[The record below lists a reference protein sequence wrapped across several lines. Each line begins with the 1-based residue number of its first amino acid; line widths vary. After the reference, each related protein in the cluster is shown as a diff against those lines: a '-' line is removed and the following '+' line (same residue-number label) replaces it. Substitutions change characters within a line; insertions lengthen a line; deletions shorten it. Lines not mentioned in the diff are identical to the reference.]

1 MAEDKHIVFS
11 YGRMNPPTAGH
22 SKVVD
27 KVKSHADKIGANHAV
42 IVSHSQKPKT
52 DPLHHE
58 HKKEYL
64 RHIHPDVNFE
74 HSTKDHPH
82 FLAQLKKF
90 HQEGHTHAT
99 MVVGSDRVKQFK
111 ALAHKYNGKEYNYK
125 KIHILSAGQRDPD
138 AEGVAGI
145 SGTKMRNHASGNDFK
160 SFKAGLHPNHSDE
173 HAKKLFKATRQ
184 GMNLQKEETGMKD
197 FATFLAEEE
206 MKPHKMY
213 KGDKVV
219 VAKNKA
225 DHDKLN
231 KQGYTH
237 DNPKTK
243 KIEEASAD
251 EVLKKRYASYSPD
264 DNPQATRKLKSS
276 EHDQPKGARVYKMH
290 PGAKLTDR
298 GYSKK
303 GKMAALKKQHAR
315 RPKQY
320 GITEDM
326 EGMSQKSGDKR
337 ATDKGAGMTAQ
348 GVAKYNRRTGGN
360 LKTAVTTPPSKL
372 KKGSKAAGRRKSFC
386 ARSRGWTG
394 ERGKAARRRWNC

>member
-27 KVKSHADKIGANHAV
+27 KVKSHADKIGANHSV
-42 IVSHSQKPKT
+42 IVSHSQNNKT

-64 RHIHPDVNFE
+64 KHIHPDVNFE
-74 HSTKDHPH
+74 HSTKEHPH

-111 ALAHKYNGKEYNYK
+111 ALANKYNGKEYNYK

-145 SGTKMRNHASGNDFK
+145 SGTKMRAHASGNDFK

-173 HAKKLFKATRQ
+173 HAKKLYKATRQ
-184 GMNLQKEETGMKD
+184 GMNLQKEERGMID
-197 FATFLAEEE
+197 FRTFLAEEE
-206 MKPHKMY
+206 YKAHWMY
-213 KGDKVV
+213 KGDKKVW
-219 VAKNKA
+219 AKKKE
-225 DHDKLN
+225 DHDRLN
-231 KQGYTH
+231 KQGYGH
-237 DNPKTK
+237 DDPKTK
-243 KIEEASAD
+243 TIEE
-251 EVLKKRYASYSPD
+251 
-264 DNPQATRKLKSS
+264 
-276 EHDQPKGARVYKMH
+276 
-290 PGAKLTDR
+290 
-298 GYSKK
+298 
-303 GKMAALKKQHAR
+303 
-315 RPKQY
+315 
-320 GITEDM
+320 DM
-326 EGMSQKSGDKR
+326 DGMSQKSGDKR
-337 ATDKGAGMTAQ
+337 STESGAGMTAQ

-372 KKGSKAAGRRKSFC
+372 KKGSKAANRRKSFC
-386 ARSRGWTG
+386 ARSKGWTG

>member
-27 KVKSHADKIGANHAV
+27 KVHSHAQKIGANHAV
-42 IVSHSQKPKT
+42 IVSHSQNNKT

-64 RHIHPDVNFE
+64 RHVHPDVNFE
-74 HSTKDHPH
+74 HSTKEHPH

-111 ALAHKYNGKEYNYK
+111 ALAQKYNGKDYNYK

-145 SGTKMRNHASGNDFK
+145 SGTKMRNHASGNDFN
-160 SFKAGLHPNHSDE
+160 SFKAGLHPNHSDD

-184 GMNLQKEETGMKD
+184 GMNLQKEERGMLD
-197 FATFLAEEE
+197 FRTFLTEDKKKGLDGKACWDG
-206 MKPHKMY
+206 Y
-213 KGDKVV
+213 KLAG
-219 VAKNKA
+219 
-225 DHDKLN
+225 
-231 KQGYTH
+231 
-237 DNPKTK
+237 TK
-243 KIEEASAD
+243 
-251 EVLKKRYASYSPD
+251 
-264 DNPQATRKLKSS
+264 
-276 EHDQPKGARVYKMH
+276 
-290 PGAKLTDR
+290 
-298 GYSKK
+298 KK
-303 GKMAALKKQHAR
+303 GKKTVDNCVPIKER
-315 RPKQY
+315 KTFR
-320 GITEDM
+320 GIREDM

-337 ATDKGAGMTAQ
+337 STESGAGMTAQ

-386 ARSRGWTG
+386 ARSKGWTG

>member
-27 KVKSHADKIGANHAV
+27 KVKSHADKLGANHAV
-42 IVSHSQKPKT
+42 IVSHSQNNKT

-64 RHIHPDVNFE
+64 KHIHPDVNFE

-111 ALAHKYNGKEYNYK
+111 ALANKYNGPKGDYNYK

-145 SGTKMRNHASGNDFK
+145 SGTKMRAHASGNDFK
-160 SFKAGLHPNHSDE
+160 SFKSGLHPNHSDE
-173 HAKKLFKATRQ
+173 HAKKLYKATRQ
-184 GMNLQKEETGMKD
+184 GMNLQKEEVGMLD
-197 FATFLAEEE
+197 FQKFL
-206 MKPHKMY
+206 
-213 KGDKVV
+213 
-219 VAKNKA
+219 
-225 DHDKLN
+225 
-231 KQGYTH
+231 
-237 DNPKTK
+237 
-243 KIEEASAD
+243 
-251 EVLKKRYASYSPD
+251 LK
-264 DNPQATRKLKSS
+264 
-276 EHDQPKGARVYKMH
+276 
-290 PGAKLTDR
+290 
-298 GYSKK
+298 
-303 GKMAALKKQHAR
+303 
-315 RPKQY
+315 
-320 GITEDM
+320 EDM

-337 ATDKGAGMTAQ
+337 STESGAGMTAQ

-372 KKGSKAAGRRKSFC
+372 KKGSKAANRRKSFC
-386 ARSRGWTG
+386 ARSKGWTG

>member
-27 KVKSHADKIGANHAV
+27 KVKSHADKLGANHAV
-42 IVSHSQKPKT
+42 VVSHSQNNKT

-90 HQEGHTHAT
+90 NQEGHTHAT

-111 ALAHKYNGKEYNYK
+111 SLAHKYNGKEYNYK
-125 KIHILSAGQRDPD
+125 KIHVLSAGQRDPD

-145 SGTKMRNHASGNDFK
+145 SGTKMRAHASGNDFK
-160 SFKAGLHPNHSDE
+160 SFKSGLHPNHSDE
-173 HAKKLFKATRQ
+173 HAKKLYKATRQ
-184 GMNLQKEETGMKD
+184 GMNLQKEEVGMLD
-197 FATFLAEEE
+197 FQKFL
-206 MKPHKMY
+206 
-213 KGDKVV
+213 
-219 VAKNKA
+219 
-225 DHDKLN
+225 
-231 KQGYTH
+231 
-237 DNPKTK
+237 
-243 KIEEASAD
+243 
-251 EVLKKRYASYSPD
+251 LK
-264 DNPQATRKLKSS
+264 
-276 EHDQPKGARVYKMH
+276 
-290 PGAKLTDR
+290 
-298 GYSKK
+298 
-303 GKMAALKKQHAR
+303 
-315 RPKQY
+315 
-320 GITEDM
+320 EDM

-337 ATDKGAGMTAQ
+337 STESGAGMTAQ

-372 KKGSKAAGRRKSFC
+372 KKGSKAANRRKSFC

>member
-27 KVKSHADKIGANHAV
+27 KVKSHADKIGANHSV
-42 IVSHSQKPKT
+42 IVSHSQNNKT

-64 RHIHPDVNFE
+64 KHIHPDVNFE
-74 HSTKDHPH
+74 HSTKEHPH

-111 ALAHKYNGKEYNYK
+111 ALANKYNGKEYNYK

-145 SGTKMRNHASGNDFK
+145 SGTKMRAHASGNDFN

-173 HAKKLFKATRQ
+173 HAKKLYKATRQ
-184 GMNLQKEETGMKD
+184 GMNLQKEEVGMLD
-197 FATFLAEEE
+197 FQKFL
-206 MKPHKMY
+206 
-213 KGDKVV
+213 
-219 VAKNKA
+219 
-225 DHDKLN
+225 
-231 KQGYTH
+231 
-237 DNPKTK
+237 
-243 KIEEASAD
+243 
-251 EVLKKRYASYSPD
+251 LK
-264 DNPQATRKLKSS
+264 
-276 EHDQPKGARVYKMH
+276 
-290 PGAKLTDR
+290 
-298 GYSKK
+298 
-303 GKMAALKKQHAR
+303 
-315 RPKQY
+315 
-320 GITEDM
+320 EDM

-337 ATDKGAGMTAQ
+337 STESGAGMTAQ

-372 KKGSKAAGRRKSFC
+372 KKGSKAANRRKSFC

>member
-1 MAEDKHIVFS
+1 MNVALALVAKMAEDKHIVFS

-42 IVSHSQKPKT
+42 IVSHSQNNKT

-64 RHIHPDVNFE
+64 KHIHPDVNFE
-74 HSTKDHPH
+74 HSTKEHPH

-111 ALAHKYNGKEYNYK
+111 ALANKYNGKEYNYK

-145 SGTKMRNHASGNDFK
+145 SGTKMRAHASGNDYK
-160 SFKAGLHPNHSDE
+160 SFKSGLHPNHSDE
-173 HAKKLFKATRQ
+173 HAKKLYKATRQ
-184 GMNLQKEETGMKD
+184 GMNLQKEEIGMLD
-197 FATFLAEEE
+197 FHKFL
-206 MKPHKMY
+206 
-213 KGDKVV
+213 
-219 VAKNKA
+219 
-225 DHDKLN
+225 L
-231 KQGYTH
+231 Q
-237 DNPKTK
+237 
-243 KIEEASAD
+243 
-251 EVLKKRYASYSPD
+251 
-264 DNPQATRKLKSS
+264 
-276 EHDQPKGARVYKMH
+276 
-290 PGAKLTDR
+290 
-298 GYSKK
+298 
-303 GKMAALKKQHAR
+303 
-315 RPKQY
+315 
-320 GITEDM
+320 EDM
-326 EGMSQKSGDKR
+326 SGMSQKSGDKR
-337 ATDKGAGMTAQ
+337 STESGAGMTAK

-372 KKGSKAAGRRKSFC
+372 KKGSKAANRRKSFC
-386 ARSRGWTG
+386 ARSKGWTG

>member
-27 KVKSHADKIGANHAV
+27 KVKSHADKLGANHAV
-42 IVSHSQKPKT
+42 IVSHSQNNKT

-90 HQEGHTHAT
+90 NHEGHTHAT

-111 ALAHKYNGKEYNYK
+111 SLAHKYNGKEYNYK
-125 KIHILSAGQRDPD
+125 KIHVLSAGQRDPD

-145 SGTKMRNHASGNDFK
+145 SGTKMRAHASGNDFK
-160 SFKAGLHPNHSDE
+160 SFKSGLHPNHSDE
-173 HAKKLFKATRQ
+173 HAKKLYKATRQ
-184 GMNLQKEETGMKD
+184 GMNLQKEEVGMLD
-197 FATFLAEEE
+197 FQKFL
-206 MKPHKMY
+206 
-213 KGDKVV
+213 
-219 VAKNKA
+219 
-225 DHDKLN
+225 
-231 KQGYTH
+231 
-237 DNPKTK
+237 
-243 KIEEASAD
+243 
-251 EVLKKRYASYSPD
+251 LK
-264 DNPQATRKLKSS
+264 
-276 EHDQPKGARVYKMH
+276 
-290 PGAKLTDR
+290 
-298 GYSKK
+298 
-303 GKMAALKKQHAR
+303 
-315 RPKQY
+315 
-320 GITEDM
+320 EDM

-337 ATDKGAGMTAQ
+337 STESGAGMTAQ

-372 KKGSKAAGRRKSFC
+372 KKGSKAANRRKSFC
-386 ARSRGWTG
+386 ARSKGWTG

>member
-42 IVSHSQKPKT
+42 VVSHSQNNKT

-111 ALAHKYNGKEYNYK
+111 ALANKYNGPKGDYNFK

-173 HAKKLFKATRQ
+173 HAKKLYKATRQ
-184 GMNLQKEETGMKD
+184 GMNLQKEEVGMID
-197 FATFLAEEE
+197 FQKFL
-206 MKPHKMY
+206 
-213 KGDKVV
+213 
-219 VAKNKA
+219 
-225 DHDKLN
+225 L
-231 KQGYTH
+231 Q
-237 DNPKTK
+237 
-243 KIEEASAD
+243 
-251 EVLKKRYASYSPD
+251 
-264 DNPQATRKLKSS
+264 
-276 EHDQPKGARVYKMH
+276 
-290 PGAKLTDR
+290 
-298 GYSKK
+298 
-303 GKMAALKKQHAR
+303 
-315 RPKQY
+315 
-320 GITEDM
+320 EDM
-326 EGMSQKSGDKR
+326 KGMSQKSGDKR
-337 ATDKGAGMTAQ
+337 STESGAGMTAQ

-372 KKGSKAAGRRKSFC
+372 KKGSKAAKRRKSFC

>member
-1 MAEDKHIVFS
+1 MADEQEKHIVFS

-42 IVSHSQKPKT
+42 IVSHSQNQKT

-74 HSTKDHPH
+74 HSTKEHPH

-90 HQEGHTHAT
+90 NQEGHSHAT

-125 KIHILSAGQRDPD
+125 KINILSAGHRDPD

-145 SGTKMRNHASGNDFK
+145 SGTKMRNHASGNDYN

-184 GMNLQKEETGMKD
+184 GMNLQKEEVGMKD
-197 FATFLAEEE
+197 FKTFLAED
-206 MKPHKMY
+206 MSGMTIKGGHKR
-213 KGDKVV
+213 
-219 VAKNKA
+219 
-225 DHDKLN
+225 
-231 KQGYTH
+231 
-237 DNPKTK
+237 
-243 KIEEASAD
+243 S
-251 EVLKKRYASYSPD
+251 
-264 DNPQATRKLKSS
+264 
-276 EHDQPKGARVYKMH
+276 
-290 PGAKLTDR
+290 
-298 GYSKK
+298 
-303 GKMAALKKQHAR
+303 
-315 RPKQY
+315 
-320 GITEDM
+320 TE
-326 EGMSQKSGDKR
+326 S
-337 ATDKGAGMTAQ
+337 GAGLTAK
-348 GVAKYNRRTGGN
+348 GVAKYRRQNPGSKLN
-360 LKTAVTTPPSKL
+360 TAVTTPPSKL
-372 KKGSKAAGRRKSFC
+372 KPGSKAAKRRKSFC

>member
-1 MAEDKHIVFS
+1 MADEQEKHIVFS

-42 IVSHSQKPKT
+42 IVSHSQNQKT

-74 HSTKDHPH
+74 HSTKEHPH

-90 HQEGHTHAT
+90 NQEGHSHAT

-125 KIHILSAGQRDPD
+125 KINILSAGHRDPD

-145 SGTKMRNHASGNDFK
+145 SGTKMRNHASGNDYN

-184 GMNLQKEETGMKD
+184 GMNLQKEEVGMKD
-197 FATFLAEEE
+197 FKTFLAED
-206 MKPHKMY
+206 MSGMTIKGGHKR
-213 KGDKVV
+213 
-219 VAKNKA
+219 
-225 DHDKLN
+225 
-231 KQGYTH
+231 
-237 DNPKTK
+237 
-243 KIEEASAD
+243 S
-251 EVLKKRYASYSPD
+251 
-264 DNPQATRKLKSS
+264 
-276 EHDQPKGARVYKMH
+276 
-290 PGAKLTDR
+290 
-298 GYSKK
+298 
-303 GKMAALKKQHAR
+303 
-315 RPKQY
+315 
-320 GITEDM
+320 TE
-326 EGMSQKSGDKR
+326 S
-337 ATDKGAGMTAQ
+337 GAGLTAK
-348 GVAKYNRRTGGN
+348 GVAKYRRQNPGSK

-372 KKGSKAAGRRKSFC
+372 KPGSKAAKRRKSFC

>member
-1 MAEDKHIVFS
+1 MADEQEKHIVFS

-27 KVKSHADKIGANHAV
+27 KVKSHADKIGANHSV
-42 IVSHSQKPKT
+42 IVSHSQNSKT

-74 HSTKDHPH
+74 HSTKEHPH

-90 HQEGHTHAT
+90 NQEGHSHAT

-145 SGTKMRNHASGNDFK
+145 SGTKMRNHASGNDYK
-160 SFKAGLHPNHSDE
+160 SFKAGLHANHSDE

-184 GMNLQKEETGMKD
+184 GMNLQKEEVGMKD
-197 FATFLAEEE
+197 FKTFLAED
-206 MKPHKMY
+206 MSGMTIGGGHKR
-213 KGDKVV
+213 
-219 VAKNKA
+219 
-225 DHDKLN
+225 
-231 KQGYTH
+231 
-237 DNPKTK
+237 
-243 KIEEASAD
+243 S
-251 EVLKKRYASYSPD
+251 
-264 DNPQATRKLKSS
+264 
-276 EHDQPKGARVYKMH
+276 
-290 PGAKLTDR
+290 
-298 GYSKK
+298 
-303 GKMAALKKQHAR
+303 
-315 RPKQY
+315 
-320 GITEDM
+320 TE
-326 EGMSQKSGDKR
+326 S
-337 ATDKGAGMTAQ
+337 GAGLTAK
-348 GVAKYNRRTGGN
+348 GVAKYRRQNPGSK

-372 KKGSKAAGRRKSFC
+372 KKGSKAAKRRKSFC

>member
-27 KVKSHADKIGANHAV
+27 KVKSHADSIGANHAV
-42 IVSHSQKPKT
+42 IVSHSQYNKT

-64 RHIHPDVNFE
+64 RHVHPDVNFE
-74 HSTKDHPH
+74 HSTKEHPH

-111 ALAHKYNGKEYNYK
+111 ALANKYNGPKGDYNYK

-145 SGTKMRNHASGNDFK
+145 SGTKMRAHASGNDYK

-184 GMNLQKEETGMKD
+184 GMNLQKEEVGMID
-197 FATFLAEEE
+197 FQTFL
-206 MKPHKMY
+206 K
-213 KGDKVV
+213 
-219 VAKNKA
+219 
-225 DHDKLN
+225 
-231 KQGYTH
+231 
-237 DNPKTK
+237 
-243 KIEEASAD
+243 
-251 EVLKKRYASYSPD
+251 
-264 DNPQATRKLKSS
+264 
-276 EHDQPKGARVYKMH
+276 
-290 PGAKLTDR
+290 
-298 GYSKK
+298 
-303 GKMAALKKQHAR
+303 
-315 RPKQY
+315 
-320 GITEDM
+320 EDM

-372 KKGSKAAGRRKSFC
+372 KKGSKAANRRKSFC

>member
-42 IVSHSQKPKT
+42 VVSHSQNNKT

-90 HQEGHTHAT
+90 NHEGHTHAT

-111 ALAHKYNGKEYNYK
+111 SLAHKYNGKEYNYK
-125 KIHILSAGQRDPD
+125 KIHVLSAGQRDPD

-145 SGTKMRNHASGNDFK
+145 SGTKMRAHASGNDFK
-160 SFKAGLHPNHSDE
+160 SFKSGLHPNHSDE
-173 HAKKLFKATRQ
+173 HAKKLYKATRQ
-184 GMNLQKEETGMKD
+184 CMNLQKEEVGMLD
-197 FATFLAEEE
+197 FQKFL
-206 MKPHKMY
+206 
-213 KGDKVV
+213 
-219 VAKNKA
+219 
-225 DHDKLN
+225 
-231 KQGYTH
+231 
-237 DNPKTK
+237 
-243 KIEEASAD
+243 
-251 EVLKKRYASYSPD
+251 LK
-264 DNPQATRKLKSS
+264 
-276 EHDQPKGARVYKMH
+276 
-290 PGAKLTDR
+290 
-298 GYSKK
+298 
-303 GKMAALKKQHAR
+303 
-315 RPKQY
+315 
-320 GITEDM
+320 EDM

-337 ATDKGAGMTAQ
+337 STESGAGMTAQ

-372 KKGSKAAGRRKSFC
+372 KKGSKAANRRKSFC
-386 ARSRGWTG
+386 ARSKGWTG

>member
-27 KVKSHADKIGANHAV
+27 KVKSHADSIGANHAV
-42 IVSHSQKPKT
+42 IVSHSQNNKT

-64 RHIHPDVNFE
+64 RHVHPDVNFE
-74 HSTKDHPH
+74 HSTKEHPH

-111 ALAHKYNGKEYNYK
+111 ALANKYNGPKGDYNYK

-145 SGTKMRNHASGNDFK
+145 SGTKMRAHASGNDYK
-160 SFKAGLHPNHSDE
+160 SFKAGLHANHSDE
-173 HAKKLFKATRQ
+173 HAKKLYKATRQ
-184 GMNLQKEETGMKD
+184 GMNLQKEEVGMID
-197 FATFLAEEE
+197 FQTFL
-206 MKPHKMY
+206 K
-213 KGDKVV
+213 
-219 VAKNKA
+219 
-225 DHDKLN
+225 
-231 KQGYTH
+231 
-237 DNPKTK
+237 
-243 KIEEASAD
+243 
-251 EVLKKRYASYSPD
+251 
-264 DNPQATRKLKSS
+264 
-276 EHDQPKGARVYKMH
+276 
-290 PGAKLTDR
+290 
-298 GYSKK
+298 
-303 GKMAALKKQHAR
+303 
-315 RPKQY
+315 
-320 GITEDM
+320 EDM

-360 LKTAVTTPPSKL
+360 LKTAVTTKPSKL
-372 KKGSKAAGRRKSFC
+372 KKGSKAAKRRKSFC

>member
-1 MAEDKHIVFS
+1 MEEKDKHIVFS

-64 RHIHPDVNFE
+64 KHVHPDVNFE
-74 HSTKDHPH
+74 HSTKEHPH

-90 HQEGHTHAT
+90 NQEGHNHAT

-145 SGTKMRNHASGNDFK
+145 SGTKMRNHASGNDYK

-184 GMNLQKEETGMKD
+184 GMNLQKEERGMKD
-197 FATFLAEEE
+197 FATFL
-206 MKPHKMY
+206 
-213 KGDKVV
+213 
-219 VAKNKA
+219 
-225 DHDKLN
+225 
-231 KQGYTH
+231 
-237 DNPKTK
+237 
-243 KIEEASAD
+243 
-251 EVLKKRYASYSPD
+251 
-264 DNPQATRKLKSS
+264 
-276 EHDQPKGARVYKMH
+276 
-290 PGAKLTDR
+290 
-298 GYSKK
+298 
-303 GKMAALKKQHAR
+303 
-315 RPKQY
+315 
-320 GITEDM
+320 TEDM

-337 ATDKGAGMTAQ
+337 STESGAGMTAK

-360 LKTAVTTPPSKL
+360 LKTAVTTKPSKL
-372 KKGSKAAGRRKSFC
+372 KAGSKAAGRRKSFC
-386 ARSRGWTG
+386 AMSKGWDG

>member
-27 KVKSHADKIGANHAV
+27 KVKSHADSIGANHAV
-42 IVSHSQKPKT
+42 IVSHSQNNKT

-64 RHIHPDVNFE
+64 KHIHPDVNFE

-90 HQEGHTHAT
+90 NQEGHTHAT

-145 SGTKMRNHASGNDFK
+145 SGTKMRAHASGNDYK
-160 SFKAGLHPNHSDE
+160 SFKSGLHPNHSDE
-173 HAKKLFKATRQ
+173 HAKKLYKATRQ
-184 GMNLQKEETGMKD
+184 GMNLQKEERGMLD
-197 FATFLAEEE
+197 FKTFL
-206 MKPHKMY
+206 
-213 KGDKVV
+213 
-219 VAKNKA
+219 
-225 DHDKLN
+225 
-231 KQGYTH
+231 
-237 DNPKTK
+237 
-243 KIEEASAD
+243 
-251 EVLKKRYASYSPD
+251 
-264 DNPQATRKLKSS
+264 
-276 EHDQPKGARVYKMH
+276 
-290 PGAKLTDR
+290 
-298 GYSKK
+298 
-303 GKMAALKKQHAR
+303 
-315 RPKQY
+315 
-320 GITEDM
+320 TEDM

-337 ATDKGAGMTAQ
+337 STESGAGMTAK

-372 KKGSKAAGRRKSFC
+372 KKGSKAANRRKSFC

>member
-42 IVSHSQKPKT
+42 VVSHSQNNKT

-90 HQEGHTHAT
+90 NHEGHTHAT

-111 ALAHKYNGKEYNYK
+111 SLAHKYNGKEYNYK
-125 KIHILSAGQRDPD
+125 KINILSAGHRDPD

-145 SGTKMRNHASGNDFK
+145 SGTKMRAHASGNDFK
-160 SFKAGLHPNHSDE
+160 SFKSGLHPNHSDE
-173 HAKKLFKATRQ
+173 HAKKLYKATRQ
-184 GMNLQKEETGMKD
+184 GMNLQKEEVGMLD
-197 FATFLAEEE
+197 FQKFL
-206 MKPHKMY
+206 
-213 KGDKVV
+213 
-219 VAKNKA
+219 
-225 DHDKLN
+225 
-231 KQGYTH
+231 
-237 DNPKTK
+237 
-243 KIEEASAD
+243 
-251 EVLKKRYASYSPD
+251 LK
-264 DNPQATRKLKSS
+264 
-276 EHDQPKGARVYKMH
+276 
-290 PGAKLTDR
+290 
-298 GYSKK
+298 
-303 GKMAALKKQHAR
+303 
-315 RPKQY
+315 
-320 GITEDM
+320 EDM

-337 ATDKGAGMTAQ
+337 STESGAGMTAQ

-372 KKGSKAAGRRKSFC
+372 KKGSKAANRRKSFC

-394 ERGKAARRRWNC
+394 ERGRAARRRWNC

>member
-27 KVKSHADKIGANHAV
+27 KVHSHAQKIGANHAV
-42 IVSHSQKPKT
+42 IVSHSQNNKT

-64 RHIHPDVNFE
+64 KHIHPEVNFE
-74 HSTKDHPH
+74 HSTKEHPH

-111 ALAHKYNGKEYNYK
+111 ALANKYNGKEYNYK

-145 SGTKMRNHASGNDFK
+145 SGTKMRAHASGNDFK
-160 SFKAGLHPNHSDE
+160 SFKSGLHPNHSDD
-173 HAKKLFKATRQ
+173 HAKKLYKATRQ
-184 GMNLQKEETGMKD
+184 GMNLQKEEVGMLD
-197 FATFLAEEE
+197 FHKFL
-206 MKPHKMY
+206 
-213 KGDKVV
+213 
-219 VAKNKA
+219 
-225 DHDKLN
+225 
-231 KQGYTH
+231 
-237 DNPKTK
+237 
-243 KIEEASAD
+243 
-251 EVLKKRYASYSPD
+251 LK
-264 DNPQATRKLKSS
+264 
-276 EHDQPKGARVYKMH
+276 
-290 PGAKLTDR
+290 
-298 GYSKK
+298 
-303 GKMAALKKQHAR
+303 
-315 RPKQY
+315 
-320 GITEDM
+320 EDM

-337 ATDKGAGMTAQ
+337 STDSGAGMTAQ

-386 ARSRGWTG
+386 ARSKGWTG

>member
-27 KVKSHADKIGANHAV
+27 KVKSHADKIGANHSV
-42 IVSHSQKPKT
+42 IVSHSQNSKT

-74 HSTKDHPH
+74 HSTKEHPH

-90 HQEGHTHAT
+90 NQEGHSHAT

-145 SGTKMRNHASGNDFK
+145 SGTKMRNHASGNDYK
-160 SFKAGLHPNHSDE
+160 SFKAGLHANHSDE

-184 GMNLQKEETGMKD
+184 GMNLQKEEVGMKD
-197 FATFLAEEE
+197 FKTFLAED
-206 MKPHKMY
+206 MSGMTIGGGHKR
-213 KGDKVV
+213 
-219 VAKNKA
+219 
-225 DHDKLN
+225 
-231 KQGYTH
+231 
-237 DNPKTK
+237 
-243 KIEEASAD
+243 S
-251 EVLKKRYASYSPD
+251 
-264 DNPQATRKLKSS
+264 
-276 EHDQPKGARVYKMH
+276 
-290 PGAKLTDR
+290 
-298 GYSKK
+298 
-303 GKMAALKKQHAR
+303 
-315 RPKQY
+315 
-320 GITEDM
+320 TE
-326 EGMSQKSGDKR
+326 S
-337 ATDKGAGMTAQ
+337 GAGLTAK
-348 GVAKYNRRTGGN
+348 GVAKYRRQNPGSK

-372 KKGSKAAGRRKSFC
+372 KKGSKAANRRKSFC

>member
-1 MAEDKHIVFS
+1 MEEKDKHIVFS

-64 RHIHPDVNFE
+64 KHVHPDVNFE
-74 HSTKDHPH
+74 HSTKEHPH

-90 HQEGHTHAT
+90 NQEGHNHAT

-145 SGTKMRNHASGNDFK
+145 SGTKMRNHASGNDYK

-184 GMNLQKEETGMKD
+184 GMNLQKEERGMKD
-197 FATFLAEEE
+197 FATFL
-206 MKPHKMY
+206 
-213 KGDKVV
+213 
-219 VAKNKA
+219 
-225 DHDKLN
+225 
-231 KQGYTH
+231 
-237 DNPKTK
+237 
-243 KIEEASAD
+243 
-251 EVLKKRYASYSPD
+251 
-264 DNPQATRKLKSS
+264 
-276 EHDQPKGARVYKMH
+276 
-290 PGAKLTDR
+290 
-298 GYSKK
+298 
-303 GKMAALKKQHAR
+303 
-315 RPKQY
+315 
-320 GITEDM
+320 TEDM

-337 ATDKGAGMTAQ
+337 STDSGAGMTAK

-360 LKTAVTTPPSKL
+360 LKTAVTTEPSKL
-372 KKGSKAAGRRKSFC
+372 KAGSKAAGRRKSFC
-386 ARSRGWTG
+386 ARSKGWDG

>member
-1 MAEDKHIVFS
+1 MENEKHIVFS

-27 KVKSHADKIGANHAV
+27 KVKSHADSIGANHAV
-42 IVSHSQKPKT
+42 IVSHSQNSKT

-111 ALAHKYNGKEYNYK
+111 ALANKYNGKEYNYK

-145 SGTKMRNHASGNDFK
+145 SGTKMRNHASGNDYK
-160 SFKAGLHPNHSDE
+160 SFKAGLHANHSDE
-173 HAKKLFKATRQ
+173 HAKKLFKAVRQ
-184 GMNLQKEETGMKD
+184 GMNLQKEERGMLD
-197 FATFLAEEE
+197 FQTFLKED
-206 MKPHKMY
+206 MSGMTVKGGHKRS
-213 KGDKVV
+213 V
-219 VAKNKA
+219 
-225 DHDKLN
+225 
-231 KQGYTH
+231 KQGAGL
-237 DNPKTK
+237 TK
-243 KIEEASAD
+243 KGVE
-251 EVLKKRYASYSPD
+251 KYRRQ
-264 DNPQATRKLKSS
+264 NPGSKL
-276 EHDQPKGARVYKMH
+276 Q
-290 PGAKLTDR
+290 
-298 GYSKK
+298 
-303 GKMAALKKQHAR
+303 
-315 RPKQY
+315 
-320 GITEDM
+320 
-326 EGMSQKSGDKR
+326 
-337 ATDKGAGMTAQ
+337 
-348 GVAKYNRRTGGN
+348 
-360 LKTAVTTPPSKL
+360 TAVTTPPSKL
-372 KKGSKAAGRRKSFC
+372 KKGSKAAKRRKSFC

>member
-27 KVKSHADKIGANHAV
+27 KVKSHADSIGANHAV
-42 IVSHSQKPKT
+42 IVSHSQNNKT

-64 RHIHPDVNFE
+64 KHIHPEVNFE
-74 HSTKDHPH
+74 HSTKEHPH

-111 ALAHKYNGKEYNYK
+111 ALANKYNGKEYNYK

-145 SGTKMRNHASGNDFK
+145 SGTKMRAHASGNDYK
-160 SFKAGLHPNHSDE
+160 SFKSGLHPNHSDE
-173 HAKKLFKATRQ
+173 HAKKLYKATRQ
-184 GMNLQKEETGMKD
+184 GMNLQKEEIGMLD
-197 FATFLAEEE
+197 FHKFL
-206 MKPHKMY
+206 
-213 KGDKVV
+213 
-219 VAKNKA
+219 
-225 DHDKLN
+225 L
-231 KQGYTH
+231 Q
-237 DNPKTK
+237 
-243 KIEEASAD
+243 
-251 EVLKKRYASYSPD
+251 
-264 DNPQATRKLKSS
+264 
-276 EHDQPKGARVYKMH
+276 
-290 PGAKLTDR
+290 
-298 GYSKK
+298 
-303 GKMAALKKQHAR
+303 
-315 RPKQY
+315 
-320 GITEDM
+320 EDM
-326 EGMSQKSGDKR
+326 SGMSQKSGDKR
-337 ATDKGAGMTAQ
+337 STDSGAGMTAQ

-372 KKGSKAAGRRKSFC
+372 KAGSKAAGRRKSFC
-386 ARSRGWTG
+386 ARSKGWTG

>member
-42 IVSHSQKPKT
+42 VVSHSQNNKT

-90 HQEGHTHAT
+90 NHEGHTHAT

-111 ALAHKYNGKEYNYK
+111 SLAHKYNGKEYNYK
-125 KIHILSAGQRDPD
+125 KIHVLSAGQRDPD

-145 SGTKMRNHASGNDFK
+145 SGTKMRAHASGNDFK
-160 SFKAGLHPNHSDE
+160 SFKSGLHPNHSDE
-173 HAKKLFKATRQ
+173 HAKKLYKATRQ
-184 GMNLQKEETGMKD
+184 GMNLQKEEVGMLD
-197 FATFLAEEE
+197 FQTFL
-206 MKPHKMY
+206 K
-213 KGDKVV
+213 
-219 VAKNKA
+219 
-225 DHDKLN
+225 
-231 KQGYTH
+231 
-237 DNPKTK
+237 
-243 KIEEASAD
+243 
-251 EVLKKRYASYSPD
+251 
-264 DNPQATRKLKSS
+264 
-276 EHDQPKGARVYKMH
+276 
-290 PGAKLTDR
+290 
-298 GYSKK
+298 
-303 GKMAALKKQHAR
+303 
-315 RPKQY
+315 
-320 GITEDM
+320 EDM

-337 ATDKGAGMTAQ
+337 STESGAGMTAQ

-372 KKGSKAAGRRKSFC
+372 KKGSKAANRRKSFC
-386 ARSRGWTG
+386 ARSKGWTG

>member
-1 MAEDKHIVFS
+1 MTQEDKHIVFS

-27 KVKSHADKIGANHAV
+27 KVHSHAQKIGANHAV
-42 IVSHSQKPKT
+42 IVSHSQNNKT

-64 RHIHPDVNFE
+64 RHIHPEVNFE
-74 HSTKDHPH
+74 HSTKEHPH

-111 ALAHKYNGKEYNYK
+111 ALANKYNGKEYNYK

-173 HAKKLFKATRQ
+173 HAKKLYKATRQ
-184 GMNLQKEETGMKD
+184 GMNLQKEERGMID
-197 FATFLAEEE
+197 FQTFL
-206 MKPHKMY
+206 K
-213 KGDKVV
+213 
-219 VAKNKA
+219 
-225 DHDKLN
+225 
-231 KQGYTH
+231 
-237 DNPKTK
+237 
-243 KIEEASAD
+243 
-251 EVLKKRYASYSPD
+251 
-264 DNPQATRKLKSS
+264 
-276 EHDQPKGARVYKMH
+276 
-290 PGAKLTDR
+290 
-298 GYSKK
+298 
-303 GKMAALKKQHAR
+303 
-315 RPKQY
+315 
-320 GITEDM
+320 EDM

-337 ATDKGAGMTAQ
+337 PTDKGAGMTAQ

-372 KKGSKAAGRRKSFC
+372 KKGSKAAKRRKSFC

>member
-27 KVKSHADKIGANHAV
+27 KVKSHADSIGANHAV
-42 IVSHSQKPKT
+42 IVSHSQNNKT

-64 RHIHPDVNFE
+64 KHVHPDVNFE
-74 HSTKDHPH
+74 HSTKEHPH

-111 ALAHKYNGKEYNYK
+111 ALANKYNGPKGDYNYK

-145 SGTKMRNHASGNDFK
+145 SGTKMRAHASGNDYK
-160 SFKAGLHPNHSDE
+160 SFKAGLHANHSDE
-173 HAKKLFKATRQ
+173 HAKKLYKATRQ
-184 GMNLQKEETGMKD
+184 GMNLQKEERGMLD
-197 FATFLAEEE
+197 FQTFL
-206 MKPHKMY
+206 K
-213 KGDKVV
+213 
-219 VAKNKA
+219 
-225 DHDKLN
+225 
-231 KQGYTH
+231 
-237 DNPKTK
+237 
-243 KIEEASAD
+243 
-251 EVLKKRYASYSPD
+251 
-264 DNPQATRKLKSS
+264 
-276 EHDQPKGARVYKMH
+276 
-290 PGAKLTDR
+290 
-298 GYSKK
+298 
-303 GKMAALKKQHAR
+303 
-315 RPKQY
+315 
-320 GITEDM
+320 EDM

-337 ATDKGAGMTAQ
+337 STESGAGMTAK

-386 ARSRGWTG
+386 ARSKGWTG

>member
-1 MAEDKHIVFS
+1 MADEKHIVFS

-42 IVSHSQKPKT
+42 IVSHSQNQKT

-74 HSTKDHPH
+74 HSTKEHPH

-90 HQEGHTHAT
+90 NQEGHSHAT

-125 KIHILSAGQRDPD
+125 KINILSAGHRDPD

-145 SGTKMRNHASGNDFK
+145 SGTKMRNHASGNDYN

-173 HAKKLFKATRQ
+173 HAKRLFKATRQ
-184 GMNLQKEETGMKD
+184 GMNLQKEEVGMKD
-197 FATFLAEEE
+197 FKTFLAED
-206 MKPHKMY
+206 MSGMTIKGGHKR
-213 KGDKVV
+213 
-219 VAKNKA
+219 
-225 DHDKLN
+225 
-231 KQGYTH
+231 
-237 DNPKTK
+237 
-243 KIEEASAD
+243 S
-251 EVLKKRYASYSPD
+251 
-264 DNPQATRKLKSS
+264 
-276 EHDQPKGARVYKMH
+276 
-290 PGAKLTDR
+290 
-298 GYSKK
+298 
-303 GKMAALKKQHAR
+303 
-315 RPKQY
+315 
-320 GITEDM
+320 TE
-326 EGMSQKSGDKR
+326 S
-337 ATDKGAGMTAQ
+337 GAGLTAK
-348 GVAKYNRRTGGN
+348 GVAKYRRQNPGSK

-372 KKGSKAAGRRKSFC
+372 KPGSKAAKRRKSFC

>member
-27 KVKSHADKIGANHAV
+27 KVHSHAQKIGANHAV
-42 IVSHSQKPKT
+42 IVSHSQNNKT

-74 HSTKDHPH
+74 HSTKEHPH

-111 ALAHKYNGKEYNYK
+111 ALANKYNGKEYNYK

-145 SGTKMRNHASGNDFK
+145 SGTKMRAHASGNDFK
-160 SFKAGLHPNHSDE
+160 SFKSGLHPNHSDE
-173 HAKKLFKATRQ
+173 HAKKLYKATRQ
-184 GMNLQKEETGMKD
+184 GMNLQKEEVGMID
-197 FATFLAEEE
+197 FQTFL
-206 MKPHKMY
+206 K
-213 KGDKVV
+213 
-219 VAKNKA
+219 
-225 DHDKLN
+225 
-231 KQGYTH
+231 
-237 DNPKTK
+237 
-243 KIEEASAD
+243 
-251 EVLKKRYASYSPD
+251 
-264 DNPQATRKLKSS
+264 
-276 EHDQPKGARVYKMH
+276 
-290 PGAKLTDR
+290 
-298 GYSKK
+298 
-303 GKMAALKKQHAR
+303 
-315 RPKQY
+315 
-320 GITEDM
+320 EDM

-337 ATDKGAGMTAQ
+337 STESGAGMTAQ

-372 KKGSKAAGRRKSFC
+372 KKGSKAANRRKSFC